1 MMITTSIEALEIPAT
16 IMGAQTSIY
25 PTLIWDNETT
35 ILVDAGFPGQCSEIR
50 QAVMKTGA
58 SFEKI
63 DRIIITH
70 HDRDHI
76 GSLRSIMSELPQKV
90 SVLAHK
96 EEKPYVEGRFLP
108 CKVTLANA
116 PDSPYPPEMKTLFQS
131 QKRDYLD
138 FTVSVDR
145 TLEDGEKLPFCGGI
159 IIVHTPGHTPGHI
172 CLYIEQNKTL
182 VAGDALC
189 VEDKTLGLVPRFA
202 GVDPSLA
209 VRSLDKLLQYDIET
223 VICYHG
229 GVWKGNKGQF
239 VTELAEMK

>member
-1 MMITTSIEALEIPAT
+1 MITTTGVEALEIPAT

-25 PTLIWDNETT
+25 LTLIWDDRTT
-35 ILVDAGFPGQCSEIR
+35 ILVDAGFPGQCSDIR
-50 QAVMKTGA
+50 QAVMRTGA

-76 GSLRSIMSELPQKV
+76 GSLRSIMSELPQKP
-90 SVLAHK
+90 SVLAHEK
-96 EEKPYVEGRFLP
+96 EKPYIEGRILP
-108 CKVTLANA
+108 CKVTLAKA
-116 PDSPYPPEMKTLFQS
+116 PDSSYTPEMKAAFQS
-131 QKRDYLD
+131 QERDYLD

-159 IIVHTPGHTPGHI
+159 TVVHTPGHTPGHI
-172 CLYIEQNKTL
+172 CLYIEQSKTL

-189 VEDKTLGLVPRFA
+189 VEDKKLSVVPRF
-202 GVDPSLA
+202 VSLDPSLA
-209 VRSLDKLLQYDIET
+209 IRSLDKLVQYDIET

-229 GVWKGNKGQF
+229 GVWRGDANQF
-239 VTELAEMK
+239 TAELANLK